1 MVSLGHIT
9 ECPTIQYSGIPKIL
23 DLTEYFWVFPLHNY
37 KYGGNAVD
45 MPNCQTLCV
54 VNKDQRYK
62 SLLVFPV
69 VFDMHISAQKDSKFW
84 CQ

>member
-9 ECPTIQYSGIPKIL
+9 ECPTIQGAGIPKIL

-45 MPNCQTLCV
+45 MPNCQTLIV
-54 VNKDQRYK
+54 
-62 SLLVFPV
+62 L
-69 VFDMHISAQKDSKFW
+69 
-84 CQ
+84 